1 MHTISHVEIGPG
13 VPSQAPYADLNNE
26 WYTKLCPGAVL
37 IIANVYRHA
46 VFPANLRI
54 ASYPQYQIKF
64 PTQQC
69 VCKRCATQCSAI
81 LLFLCC

>member
-1 MHTISHVEIGPG
+1 MHAISHVEISPG

-37 IIANVYRHA
+37 TIANVYRHA

-54 ASYPQYQIKF
+54 AS
-64 PTQQC
+64 
-69 VCKRCATQCSAI
+69 
-81 LLFLCC
+81 